1 MNRSFFCC
9 NLSFFSSCSE
19 NINVSSDETSASNV
33 TGIKVLDDDSLMLI
47 FSKVESTRDLLECR
61 RLNKRFC
68 CVAEDYLDTETVKY
82 QASIDVDRFFEG
94 LPQQLRLNA
103 FTATRFQQALR
114 PWLYSSFMTLNDP
127 RSRVLARFDQSHN
140 HNESGGA
147 NRISRDIFYLVSETL
162 NRAPSLTL
170 HKIGRLQHQHP
181 LSDCRSFHPSGRML
195 VTVPGYLSPKRDPE
209 DFTTAKL
216 WLIDHG
222 DKLRPIGEVCH
233 GDELTFVSFSQDGRM
248 LLTASEDGK
257 AMVSILDEGL
267 SVVQS
272 IPVSH
277 EGKVNSACFFDDGM
291 LLTASNDKT
300 VRIASISR
308 QGSRYNLVE
317 AQIIPHAKAVKVAK
331 PSPDGQWIITVT
343 ADCKV
348 FLTNLRRGNTT
359 SGDGLI
365 NEELSECRTYT
376 HGGFRAI
383 EFSSDSSMALIRYHN
398 KGFLVTFAQGSLPTR
413 HKLIADI
420 GEMSDRQIHCLRFSP
435 DNKSIIISHGFE
447 TLAIDMNWAH
457 ELQEPITFLSQYR
470 RTNELTRNINWS
482 LGHAIQ
488 GCSLSADGR
497 VFLMGIKN
505 FIKIVRLKNEGITTD
520 EMCLDNQ
527 NDFWP
532 APQISPDMR
541 LVTTSDFRGVSLYKM
556 VADDQSGFPHS
567 RNPSLPRN
575 RDIQR
580 RAG

>member
-1 MNRSFFCC
+1 
-9 NLSFFSSCSE
+9 
-19 NINVSSDETSASNV
+19 
-33 TGIKVLDDDSLMLI
+33 
-47 FSKVESTRDLLECR
+47 
-61 RLNKRFC
+61 
-68 CVAEDYLDTETVKY
+68 
-82 QASIDVDRFFEG
+82 
-94 LPQQLRLNA
+94 
-103 FTATRFQQALR
+103 
-114 PWLYSSFMTLNDP
+114 MTPNDP
-127 RSRVLARFDQSHN
+127 RSRVLARYDQSHN
-140 HNESGGA
+140 HKESGGA
-147 NRISRDIFYLVSETL
+147 NRISREIFYLVSETL

-170 HKIGRLQHQHP
+170 HKVGRLQHQHP

-195 VTVPGYLSPKRDPE
+195 VTVPGYLSPKIDPE

-233 GDELTFVSFSQDGRM
+233 GDELKFVSFSQDGRM

-257 AMVSILDEGL
+257 AMVSILDKGL

-413 HKLIADI
+413 HKLIVTIQHPAKA
-420 GEMSDRQIHCLRFSP
+420 HCC
-435 DNKSIIISHGFE
+435 NFE
-447 TLAIDMNWAH
+447 PL
-457 ELQEPITFLSQYR
+457 
-470 RTNELTRNINWS
+470 
-482 LGHAIQ
+482 
-488 GCSLSADGR
+488 
-497 VFLMGIKN
+497 
-505 FIKIVRLKNEGITTD
+505 
-520 EMCLDNQ
+520 
-527 NDFWP
+527 
-532 APQISPDMR
+532 
-541 LVTTSDFRGVSLYKM
+541 
-556 VADDQSGFPHS
+556 
-567 RNPSLPRN
+567 
-575 RDIQR
+575 
-580 RAG
+580 